1 MLEIMLE
8 ILLGNTTSIPI
19 GFEYDLLTMRPF
31 FQDRGVKRRNSGAI
45 TRLCNADIDKMGSS
59 KWGTLKCAGYNRIP

>member
-31 FQDRGVKRRNSGAI
+31 FQDRGVYYEALQRR
-45 TRLCNADIDKMGSS
+45 
-59 KWGTLKCAGYNRIP
+59 Y